1 MRTLAALDTKTL
13 AVLALVAVT
22 AIWGSTFVIIKDAI
36 TTVDP
41 SDFLFIRFLLASL
54 VLVAL
59 CWKRLLQVGRHGV
72 LVGLGI
78 GAVYGLAQLLQTWGL
93 ASTSA
98 SISGFLTGAYVVLT
112 PFVAFL
118 VVRSRIT
125 GRTVLASVVA
135 MVGIAVLSL
144 TGLAMGAGEA
154 LTLLSAVVYA
164 LHIVLVGRFA
174 QHLDTLAFTTLQML
188 GITVM
193 VGALAIPG
201 GVPLP
206 TSVGTWGA
214 ILYTALV
221 ASIAVLFLQS
231 WAQRYVAAAATAV
244 VMALEPIFATLFAIG
259 FGGESLTLRLLLGG
273 ALILGAILLSTL
285 GEEGEIP
292 VTDGLVTADQS
303 LLDIDAEPADGTSPS
318 NGTPRA
324 DGTPPADGT
333 GPGTEPCAA
342 GSPPH

>member
-1 MRTLAALDTKTL
+1 MRIPAALNTKTI
-13 AVLALVAVT
+13 AVLALVVVT

-41 SDFLFIRFLLASL
+41 SDFLFIRFLMASL

-59 CWKRLLQVGRHGV
+59 CWKRMLRVGKSAT
-72 LVGLGI
+72 LIGLGI

-98 SISGFLTGAYVVLT
+98 SVSGFLTGAYVVLT
-112 PFVAFL
+112 PFVAWL

-125 GRTVLASVVA
+125 GRTVLASVIA
-135 MVGIAVLSL
+135 LIGIGVLSL
-144 TGLAMGAGEA
+144 TGLAMGGGEA

-174 QHLDTLAFTTLQML
+174 QHLDTLAFTTFQML

-201 GVPLP
+201 GVLMP
-206 TSVGTWGA
+206 TSANAWGA

-221 ASIAVLFLQS
+221 ASIGVLFLQS

-259 FGGESLTLRLLLGG
+259 FGGETLTLRLVLGG
-273 ALILGAILLSTL
+273 VLILGAILLSTV
-285 GEEGEIP
+285 GEEGESP
-292 VTDGLVTADQS
+292 VTDGLITADEDV
-303 LLDIDAEPADGTSPS
+303 LTPDPDPA
-318 NGTPRA
+318 A
-324 DGTPPADGT
+324 DTAT
-333 GPGTEPCAA
+333 GGEPCTP
-342 GSPPH
+342 GPTHP

>member
-59 CWKRLLQVGRHGV
+59 CWKRLLQAGKGAA

-78 GAVYGLAQLLQTWGL
+78 GGVYGLAQLLQTWGL

-98 SISGFLTGAYVVLT
+98 SVSGFLTGAYVVFT

-118 VVRSRIT
+118 VVRSRVT
-125 GRTVLASVVA
+125 GRTLLASVIA
-135 MVGIAVLSL
+135 LVGIAVLSL
-144 TGLAMGAGEA
+144 TGLAMGGGET

-174 QHLDTLAFTTLQML
+174 QHLDTLAFTTFQML
-188 GITVM
+188 GITVV

-201 GVPLP
+201 GVLLP
-206 TSVGTWGA
+206 ASAGAWGA
-214 ILYTALV
+214 ILYTALL
-221 ASIAVLFLQS
+221 ASIGVLFLQS
-231 WAQRYVAAAATAV
+231 WAQRYVAAAATAI
-244 VMALEPIFATLFAIG
+244 VMSLEPIFATLFAIG
-259 FGGESLTLRLLLGG
+259 LGGESLTLRLLLGG

-285 GEEGEIP
+285 GEEGETP
-292 VTDGLVTADQS
+292 VTDGLVAADEA
-303 LLDIDAEPADGTSPS
+303 LLTPDSDPDPDPADDAGSHPSPS
-318 NGTPRA
+318 P
-324 DGTPPADGT
+324 
-333 GPGTEPCAA
+333 EPSTASA
-342 GSPPH
+342 PHA

>member
-1 MRTLAALDTKTL
+1 MRIPAALDTKTL
-13 AVLALVAVT
+13 AVLALVLVT

-59 CWKRLLQVGRHGV
+59 CWKRLLQAGRRAA

-98 SISGFLTGAYVVLT
+98 SVSGFLTGAYVVLT
-112 PFVAFL
+112 TFVAWL

-125 GRTVLASVVA
+125 GRTVLASVIA
-135 MVGIAVLSL
+135 LAGIAVLSL
-144 TGLAMGAGEA
+144 TGLAMGGGEA

-174 QHLDTLAFTTLQML
+174 QHLDTLAFTAFQML
-188 GITVM
+188 GITVA

-201 GVPLP
+201 GVPMP
-206 TSVGTWGA
+206 ETAGAWGA
-214 ILYTALV
+214 ILYTALL
-221 ASIAVLFLQS
+221 ASIGVLFLQS

-259 FGGESLTLRLLLGG
+259 FGGETLTLRLVLGG
-273 ALILGAILLSTL
+273 ALVLGAILLSTL
-285 GEEGEIP
+285 GEEGETP
-292 VTDGLVTADQS
+292 VTDGLVTADEDV
-303 LLDIDAEPADGTSPS
+303 LTPEPEPTADTAPS
-318 NGTPRA
+318 SEPC
-324 DGTPPADGT
+324 PT
-333 GPGTEPCAA
+333 GP
-342 GSPPH
+342 PHP

>member
-1 MRTLAALDTKTL
+1 MHIPAAVNTKTL

-41 SDFLFIRFLLASL
+41 SDFLFIRFLMASL

-59 CWKRLLQVGRHGV
+59 CWKRLLQAGRSGA

-98 SISGFLTGAYVVLT
+98 SVSGFLTGAYVVLT
-112 PFVAFL
+112 PFVAWL
-118 VVRSRIT
+118 VVRSRVT
-125 GRTVLASVVA
+125 GRTVLASVIA
-135 MVGIAVLSL
+135 LVGIGVLSL
-144 TGLAMGAGEA
+144 TGFAMGGGEA

-174 QHLDTLAFTTLQML
+174 QHLDTLAFTTFQML

-193 VGALAIPG
+193 VGVLAIPG
-201 GVPLP
+201 GVPVP
-206 TSVGTWGA
+206 TSASVWGA
-214 ILYTALV
+214 ILYTALL
-221 ASIAVLFLQS
+221 ASIGVLFLQS

-259 FGGESLTLRLLLGG
+259 FGGETLTLRLVLGG
-273 ALILGAILLSTL
+273 ALILGAILLSTV
-285 GEEGEIP
+285 GEEGETP
-292 VTDGLVTADQS
+292 VTDGLVTVDEDVLAP
-303 LLDIDAEPADGTSPS
+303 AEP
-318 NGTPRA
+318 TPDTA
-324 DGTPPADGT
+324 PHS
-333 GPGTEPCAA
+333 EPCTT
-342 GSPPH
+342 GRPHA